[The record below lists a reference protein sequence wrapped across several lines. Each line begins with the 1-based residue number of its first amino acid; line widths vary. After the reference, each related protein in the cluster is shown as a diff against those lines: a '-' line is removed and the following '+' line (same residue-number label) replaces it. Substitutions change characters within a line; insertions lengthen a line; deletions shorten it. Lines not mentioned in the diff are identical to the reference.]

1 MTGKMCKLE
10 FGEAKL
16 PPVGADEKL
25 RGRSAIQDY
34 LGRISLAEEA
44 RKANKPLMVY
54 FYVQT
59 PATVGGKRVKPTKQ
73 ATACRTVERLF
84 NGGDTG
90 IGTAAKFF
98 VLCDVDVSKVN
109 PGENTAFNSFTA
121 PMIVFL
127 DSKGKLVSFFSGK
140 ISGNSLLGAMMQTLA
155 RSGINAAKV
164 AVGKRVLGRIRT
176 IENER
181 ASAERRRTVAEKG
194 LADAKK
200 KRQMSR
206 VASQTSIMKK
216 AGQTLEKAV
225 KALAE
230 QEKLWEDIFK
240 G

>member
-1 MTGKMCKLE
+1 MTSKMCKLD
-10 FGEAKL
+10 FSEAKL

-34 LGRISLAEEA
+34 LGRLSLAEEA

-54 FYVQT
+54 FYVET
-59 PATVGGKRVKPTKQ
+59 PPVVGGKRVKPTKQ
-73 ATACRTVERLF
+73 ATACRTVARLF
-84 NGGDTG
+84 DGGDLG

-98 VLCDVDVSKVN
+98 VLCDVDVSKVT
-109 PGENTAFNSFTA
+109 PRENTAFNSFTA

-127 DSKGKLVSFFSGK
+127 DSKGNLVSFLSGK
-140 ISGNSLLGAMMQTLA
+140 ISGSSLLGAMMQTLA

-164 AVGKRVLGRIRT
+164 AVGKRVLARIRLL
-176 IENER
+176 ENER
-181 ASAERRRTVAEKG
+181 SSAERRRIAAEKG

-200 KRQMSR
+200 RRQMSR
-206 VASQTSIMKK
+206 VASQMGIMKK
-216 AGQTLEKAV
+216 AGQTREKAA